1 MRESQGRPAWPGEG
15 GDSAGSGLGSAAV
28 LADRPT
34 GPPPVFETPPL
45 AGKLPGGVFGLLEQA
60 GAMAQLLGEVV
71 WSAIRRPVGYW
82 RAVRD
87 EMYTL
92 LKLCWFP
99 MILAVFTFGVMVA
112 ILGINFTT
120 LIGANNR
127 YGQYF
132 FIASVREFSPWIN
145 SMVVAGIIGAA
156 LAADLGARRV
166 REELD
171 ALKVLGMDPVR
182 ELVLPRVVSAVFM
195 TALLNMVAIMIAV
208 LSGLFGIIVFGG
220 VSGGEYFST
229 LYANL
234 TPVEVWGSFIK
245 SAVFGL
251 VIGVVCSYKGFT
263 AQGGAIGVGRAVNQA
278 VVISFVVIWLVDFA
292 FSSIMLGLN
301 PEMQTVR

>member
-1 MRESQGRPAWPGEG
+1 MSNSEWRPPR
-15 GDSAGSGLGSAAV
+15 GDGAGSGLGSAAV
-28 LADRPT
+28 LAGLPT
-34 GPPPVFETPPL
+34 GPAPVFEKPPV
-45 AGKLPGGVFGLLEQA
+45 AGKLPAAVFGPLEQA
-60 GAMAQLLGEVV
+60 GAMAQLLGKVV
-71 WSAIRRPVGYW
+71 WSAVRHPAGYW

-171 ALKVLGMDPVR
+171 ALRVLGMDPVR

-195 TALLNMVAIMIAV
+195 TALLNLVAIMIAI

-234 TPVEVWGSFIK
+234 TPVEVWGSFVK

-278 VVISFVVIWLVDFA
+278 VVISFVVIWLVNFA

>member
-1 MRESQGRPAWPGEG
+1 MANSDGRVSRPGDPAV
-15 GDSAGSGLGSAAV
+15 SGLGSAAV
-28 LADRPT
+28 LADLPP
-34 GPPPVFETPPL
+34 GPPPTFEKPPV
-45 AGKLPGGVFGLLEQA
+45 AAKVPKPVFGPLEQA
-60 GAMAQLLGEVV
+60 GAMAQLLGKVV
-71 WSAIRRPVGYW
+71 WSAIRHPVGYW

-171 ALKVLGMDPVR
+171 ALRVLGMDPVR

-195 TALLNMVAIMIAV
+195 TALLNLVAIMIAV

-234 TPVEVWGSFIK
+234 TPIEVWGSFVK

>member
-1 MRESQGRPAWPGEG
+1 MANSDGRVPGA
-15 GDSAGSGLGSAAV
+15 GDHAISGLGSAAV
-28 LADRPT
+28 LADLPS
-34 GPPPVFETPPL
+34 GPPPTFEKPPV
-45 AGKLPGGVFGLLEQA
+45 AAKLPAPVFGPLEQA
-60 GAMAQLLGEVV
+60 GAMAQLLGKVV
-71 WSAIRRPVGYW
+71 WSAVRHPVGYW

-171 ALKVLGMDPVR
+171 ALRVLGMDPVR

-195 TALLNMVAIMIAV
+195 TALLNLVAIMIAV

-234 TPVEVWGSFIK
+234 TPIEVWGSFAK

-278 VVISFVVIWLVDFA
+278 VVISFVVIWLIDFA